1 MLIAA
6 INDTPYDIVY
16 LLHIISVILGTGAAF
31 VVPFVAGR
39 ARRAGADITA
49 FDDAIASILAPS
61 LLATG
66 VFGGALV
73 GMSDDVYDFSQT
85 WLAIAGPVWLIATA
99 AAALAF
105 PPAWSPLPDM
115 SDRKP
120 MLTGVMHLCLA
131 VMLVVMTFKWGI

>member
-1 MLIAA
+1 MFAA

-31 VVPFVAGR
+31 VVPIVVSRAAKAGV
-39 ARRAGADITA
+39 DTDV
-49 FDDAIASILAPS
+49 FDEAIASVLAPS

-73 GMSDDVYDFSQT
+73 GLSDDVYDFGQT
-85 WLAIAGPVWLIATA
+85 WLAIAGPVWIIATG
-99 AAALAF
+99 AAALAY
-105 PPAWSPLPDM
+105 PPSWSPLPDW

-120 MLTGVMHLCLA
+120 MLNGVMHLSLSI
-131 VMLVVMTFKWGI
+131 MLVVMTFKWGV